1 MYVHVWRK
9 YLPIFKILL
18 KRSVTADQ
26 VFNVDRFDF
35 EKINKASKL
44 SCSFSMN
51 LTKGRLNPLNPPVA
65 GKDLVEMLKE
75 DDTSADLIKNNHYTI
90 SMNSKFE
97 LQIRNINPVQEDTHT
112 NASLPQG
119 SDEK

>member
-9 YLPIFKILL
+9 YLPILKILL
-18 KRSVTADQ
+18 KRSATGDQ

-44 SCSFSMN
+44 SCSFTMT
-51 LTKGRLNPLNPPVA
+51 LAKGRLTPLNPPVA

-75 DDTSADLIKNNHYTI
+75 DDTSTDLLRNNHYAI
-90 SMNSKFE
+90 AMNSKFE
-97 LQIRNINPVQEDTHT
+97 LQIKNVNPVQEDAHT
-112 NASLPQG
+112 DAILPQG
-119 SDEK
+119 N

>member
-9 YLPIFKILL
+9 YLPILKILL
-18 KRSVTADQ
+18 KRSAAADQ

-44 SCSFSMN
+44 SCSFSIT
-51 LTKGRLNPLNPPVA
+51 LTKGRLTPLNPPVA

-75 DDTSADLIKNNHYTI
+75 DDSSTDLIRSNHYAI
-90 SMNSKFE
+90 AMNSKFE
-97 LQIRNINPVQEDTHT
+97 LQIKNVNPVQEGTHSD
-112 NASLPQG
+112 ASLPQG
-119 SDEK
+119 N